1 MRIKVKF
8 YSDPAHGWYAVKRN
22 VLDVLGIADKISMF
36 SYQKGK
42 TVYLEEDADWSTC
55 KDAMTKLGFVTGDIP
70 EKHTDRLSPIRNYF
84 RYMA

>member
-22 VLDVLGIADKISMF
+22 ALDILGIADKITMF

-42 TVYLEEDADWSTC
+42 TVYLEEDCDWSTF
-55 KDAMTKLGFVTGDIP
+55 KDAMVKQGYITGDIP
-70 EKHTDRLSPIRNYF
+70 EKYTDKLSPIRNYL
-84 RYMA
+84 RYIA